1 MDELKATILLLKLSL
16 ELPEISVK
24 VSDPLDVRIN
34 PELKLCK
41 PGSFKNFILLLW
53 RKLKNSLSNSAVVW
67 VAKATDNAALPI
79 PLFLIVFIFVR
90 SVEFREL
97 KSEDVPTN
105 TTSLMLLELT
115 TVSKFVRNRPST
127 DTTNF
132 VLIYSVL
139 VDLGIIITTF

>member
-1 MDELKATILLLKLSL
+1 M
-16 ELPEISVK
+16 
-24 VSDPLDVRIN
+24 
-34 PELKLCK
+34 
-41 PGSFKNFILLLW
+41 
-53 RKLKNSLSNSAVVW
+53 
-67 VAKATDNAALPI
+67 AKATDNAALPI